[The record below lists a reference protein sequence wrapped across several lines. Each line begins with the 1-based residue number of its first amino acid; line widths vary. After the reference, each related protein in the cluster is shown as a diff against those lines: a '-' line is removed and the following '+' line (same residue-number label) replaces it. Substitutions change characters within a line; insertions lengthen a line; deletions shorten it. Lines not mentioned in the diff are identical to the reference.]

1 METNDHTPPTADR
14 PDDGVPTDRRPLGF
28 WLRLT
33 DRQLSAAFA
42 DEFEAEGLDRRDW
55 MLLNLLAGDVDDDRL
70 ARFVASGPH
79 RGGKRLRRMAERGW
93 ITRTDDG
100 WALTD
105 AGRAQRDVLKTRVDA
120 IRDRVAGAISPEDYA
135 TVVASLEAIAREFGW
150 DGGERMP
157 RGPRGRFSHRPGRAE
172 WHGRG
177 PWAFDREGRGNAHH
191 GFGPDFGPARD
202 HHACGPHGAHGAHGD
217 TTRTAHTGT
226 APRAP
231 QGPRRARVRVRQR
244 LRARLRR
251 GLLRGTPRLGEL
263 TPPTDQDGAL
273 THRGRR
279 SASGDE
285 RSGCYRPAAPASE
298 VPTSVRWK
306 FWNDRDAV
314 GPRCP

>member
-1 METNDHTPPTADR
+1 METNDHTPPTTDR

-55 MLLNLLAGDVDDDRL
+55 MLLNLLAGDVADDRL

-177 PWAFDREGRGNAHH
+177 PWAFDREGRGNAHR

-202 HHACGPHGAHGAHGD
+202 HHACGPHGAHGAHGHHKGHG
-217 TTRTAHTGT
+217 AHGHGHG
-226 APRAP
+226 AHGHGAHGHHKGHGGREYASDS
-231 QGPRRARVRVRQR
+231 AYE
-244 LRARLRR
+244 R
-251 GLLRGTPRLGEL
+251 GFVAGF
-263 TPPTDQDGAL
+263 
-273 THRGRR
+273 
-279 SASGDE
+279 SA
-285 RSGCYRPAAPASE
+285 AHPASE
-298 VPTSVRWK
+298 
-306 FWNDRDAV
+306 N
-314 GPRCP
+314 